1 MGKKAKLFWRRVGV
15 TLVLA
20 EIAIYLVLLRNPF
33 PWQLVRL
40 AFMVVNSFIIAYL
53 VQIKLKVEKHN
64 AQVSGAV
71 KAKKS

>member
-1 MGKKAKLFWRRVGV
+1 MKKKTKLFWRYVGI

-20 EIAIYLVLLRNPF
+20 ETAIYLVLMRNPF

-53 VQIKLKVEKHN
+53 VQMKLKVEKHN
-64 AQVSGAV
+64 AQITGTVR
-71 KAKKS
+71 AKKS